1 MIGERLE
8 EARKSMGVTIREAS
22 EATKIRGEYLS
33 AMEDNSFNISLPPIY
48 VRGFLK
54 NYARYLH
61 LDSQQVLTDY
71 EAHQLGHRSPPAAR
85 NRPARPSYGHMDLR
99 RKTEEKEENPAP
111 ADETD
116 SGSVVVSEA
125 PPAPETR
132 EPEMRFDIP
141 ASSSQST
148 PPPHESEASS
158 SEPAG
163 FQENRE
169 LYIKIGLAL
178 AGFVAVAVILVV
190 MIRLLSGSNETPE
203 INPELARQEASSPTT
218 QGAAEEPAQSTSADP
233 QPESIVLSAS
243 DNVTLIVEQTLNGE
257 RLYSGTLNSGETI
270 SLEKTG
276 PVSIR
281 FTNGSAL
288 TVERG
293 DRTFRPESNGVG
305 RTVID

>member
-8 EARKSMGVTIREAS
+8 EARKSKGVTIREAS
-22 EATKIRGEYLS
+22 EATKIRGEYLT
-33 AMEDNSFNISLPPIY
+33 AMEDNSFDISLPSIY

-54 NYARYLH
+54 NYARYLQ

-71 EAHQLGHRSPPAAR
+71 EAHQLGHRSPPTAR
-85 NRPARPSYGHMDLR
+85 SNRPARPSYGHMDLR
-99 RKTEEKEENPAP
+99 RKNEDKVAESPSDNPADDP
-111 ADETD
+111 
-116 SGSVVVSEA
+116 VVVSEA

-132 EPEMRFDIP
+132 DPEMRFDIP
-141 ASSSQST
+141 SPTEPTRGTDEAEAPSQ
-148 PPPHESEASS
+148 
-158 SEPAG
+158 EPSG

-178 AGFVAVAVILVV
+178 AGFIAVAAILVV
-190 MIRLLSGSNETPE
+190 LIRLLSGSGEPPE
-203 INPELARQEASSPTT
+203 INPELAQQEVTASAGQET
-218 QGAAEEPAQSTSADP
+218 AAEPAQPVSAEP
-233 QPESIVLSAS
+233 QPESIIVSAS
-243 DNVTLIVEQTLNGE
+243 DNVTLIVEQTMNGE

-288 TVERG
+288 SVDKG
-293 DRTFRPESNGVG
+293 GRTFRPESNGVG
-305 RTVID
+305 RTVIE